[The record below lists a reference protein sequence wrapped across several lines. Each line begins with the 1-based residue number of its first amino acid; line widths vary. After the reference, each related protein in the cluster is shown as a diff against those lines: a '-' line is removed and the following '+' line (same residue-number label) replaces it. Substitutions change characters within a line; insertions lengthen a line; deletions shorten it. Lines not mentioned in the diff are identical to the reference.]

1 MSRGTL
7 SQKYLKIIF
16 GGLTHMQDWYIN
28 WMDQT
33 RKWFHFDFILQIY
46 KEEDQSFL
54 HMTHLFFYTAHM
66 KVPIE

>member
-33 RKWFHFDFILQIY
+33 REWFHFDFILQIY

-54 HMTHLFFYTAHM
+54 HMTDLFFQYSTYESPH
-66 KVPIE
+66 